1 MDIIWLIK
9 NKIFAFAEKKT
20 IAKFVT
26 QQFKMRILEYLREE
40 EDLTLWQMD
49 FLKHLLQATL
59 HIFVIKVCSDIES
72 HTHSYSQMSG
82 VCNKVT

>member
-40 EDLTLWQMD
+40 EDLTL
-49 FLKHLLQATL
+49 
-59 HIFVIKVCSDIES
+59 
-72 HTHSYSQMSG
+72 
-82 VCNKVT
+82 